1 MAYNYVDF
9 RGSWKLLSMYQSR
22 VLSWARKKSV
32 SEIVHTQEETPS
44 FYSRDKKQIS
54 LSATAAEETLYHE
67 LGHEAYASYN
77 GDMVINTMEFYEEA
91 ASAGNADEAKTLLDF
106 YYEEV
111 KQEMN
116 RRHPISIVSD
126 VLGMIFDTRF
136 TGYWGHAQGY
146 IRKNWDNDIVANE
159 AFAELF
165 STIATRSIARF
176 DFMRSYYPQ
185 FVNSCLDLIDRCSWR

>member
-22 VLSWARKKSV
+22 VLSWARKKLV

-77 GDMVINTMEFYEEA
+77 GD
-91 ASAGNADEAKTLLDF
+91 
-106 YYEEV
+106 
-111 KQEMN
+111 
-116 RRHPISIVSD
+116 IV
-126 VLGMIFDTRF
+126 VNL
-136 TGYWGHAQGY
+136 
-146 IRKNWDNDIVANE
+146 
-159 AFAELF
+159 
-165 STIATRSIARF
+165 ST
-176 DFMRSYYPQ
+176 
-185 FVNSCLDLIDRCSWR
+185 